1 MTWKKRIITIAL
13 SSALLALVLVG
24 CRQETSSDDSEE
36 PASDPDDGMTAAAEL
51 IADIPTTQAFTDDE
65 VPDEDIDKI
74 LSAGINA
81 PSAINGQN
89 WHFTAVTDDDVL
101 QQIADS
107 MGGGKPADP
116 TSGSESGEQ
125 PDNTASAEDTAGEET
140 DSGDAAPAESST
152 GTAKA
157 GITDAPLAIEI
168 SCKEGSEFDAG
179 LACPEYVGGGAAA
192 GLRNKDHLL
201 SHDRPQRRGTGS
213 LPRAARHPGRSER
226 RCRPSHRQSG
236 HLFGCRRRERRN
248 DPQGYGRGGDKGLRV
263 RAYRSKKCSRK
274 ESVP

>member
-179 LACPEYVGGGAAA
+179 LACQNMSAEAQ
-192 GLRNKDHLL
+192 LL
-201 SHDRPQRRGTGS
+201 
-213 LPRAARHPGRSER
+213 
-226 RCRPSHRQSG
+226 
-236 HLFGCRRRERRN
+236 
-248 DPQGYGRGGDKGLRV
+248 GYGTKIISSPTYGKILQEAFRELLGIPDDQSAVAVLLIGKADTSSDADAV
-263 RAYRSKKCSRK
+263 SAATTRK
-274 ESVP
+274 DTDEVVTKVSA

>member
-1 MTWKKRIITIAL
+1 MQRAG
-13 SSALLALVLVG
+13 LLELVN
-24 CRQETSSDDSEE
+24 E
-36 PASDPDDGMTAAAEL
+36 
-51 IADIPTTQAFTDDE
+51 I
-65 VPDEDIDKI
+65 
-74 LSAGINA
+74 GIEWLNV
-81 PSAINGQN
+81 
-89 WHFTAVTDDDVL
+89 FAVDNVL

-179 LACPEYVGGGAAA
+179 LACQNMSAEAQ
-192 GLRNKDHLL
+192 LL
-201 SHDRPQRRGTGS
+201 
-213 LPRAARHPGRSER
+213 
-226 RCRPSHRQSG
+226 
-236 HLFGCRRRERRN
+236 
-248 DPQGYGRGGDKGLRV
+248 GYGTKIISSPTIALNGEEQEAFRELLGIPDDQSAVAVLLIGKADTSSDADAV
-263 RAYRSKKCSRK
+263 SAATTRK
-274 ESVP
+274 DTDEVVTKVSA

>member
-74 LSAGINA
+74 LSAGI
-81 PSAINGQN
+81 N

-179 LACPEYVGGGAAA
+179 LACQNMSAEAQ
-192 GLRNKDHLL
+192 LL
-201 SHDRPQRRGTGS
+201 
-213 LPRAARHPGRSER
+213 
-226 RCRPSHRQSG
+226 
-236 HLFGCRRRERRN
+236 
-248 DPQGYGRGGDKGLRV
+248 GYGTKIISSPTIALNGEEQEAFRELLGIPDDQSAVAVLLIGKADTSSDADAV
-263 RAYRSKKCSRK
+263 SAATTRK
-274 ESVP
+274 DTDEVVTKVSA

>member
-24 CRQETSSDDSEE
+24 CRQETLSDDSEE

-65 VPDEDIDKI
+65 VPDEDIDKF

-81 PSAINGQN
+81 PSTMNGQN

-116 TSGSESGEQ
+116 TSGSESG
-125 PDNTASAEDTAGEET
+125 
-140 DSGDAAPAESST
+140 DAAPAESST

-157 GITDAPLAIEI
+157 GITDAPLAIVI

-179 LACPEYVGGGAAA
+179 LACQNMSAEAQ
-192 GLRNKDHLL
+192 LL
-201 SHDRPQRRGTGS
+201 
-213 LPRAARHPGRSER
+213 
-226 RCRPSHRQSG
+226 
-236 HLFGCRRRERRN
+236 
-248 DPQGYGRGGDKGLRV
+248 GYGTKIISSPTIALNGEGQETFHELLGIPDDQSAVAVLLVGMVDTSLDADAV
-263 RAYRSKKCSRK
+263 TAATTRK
-274 ESVP
+274 DADEVVTKVAP

>member
-65 VPDEDIDKI
+65 VPDEDID
-74 LSAGINA
+74 
-81 PSAINGQN
+81 
-89 WHFTAVTDDDVL
+89 VL
-101 QQIADS
+101 HQIADS

-179 LACPEYVGGGAAA
+179 LACQNMSAEAQ
-192 GLRNKDHLL
+192 LL
-201 SHDRPQRRGTGS
+201 
-213 LPRAARHPGRSER
+213 
-226 RCRPSHRQSG
+226 
-236 HLFGCRRRERRN
+236 
-248 DPQGYGRGGDKGLRV
+248 GYGTKIISSPTIALNGEEQEAFRELLGIPDDQSAVAVLLIGKADTSSDADAV
-263 RAYRSKKCSRK
+263 SAATTRK
-274 ESVP
+274 DTDEVVTKVSA

>member
-1 MTWKKRIITIAL
+1 MPWKKRCITIAL
-13 SSALLALVLVG
+13 TSAMLALVLTG
-24 CRQETSSDDSEE
+24 CGQTTTPTVSEE
-36 PASDPDDGMTAAAEL
+36 PASDPNDGMTAAAEL

-65 VPDEDIDKI
+65 IPDEDIDKI

-81 PSAINGQN
+81 PSAMNGQN

-140 DSGDAAPAESST
+140 DSGDVAPTDSSA

-157 GITDAPLAIEI
+157 GITDAPLAIVI

-179 LACPEYVGGGAAA
+179 LACQNMSAEAQ
-192 GLRNKDHLL
+192 LL
-201 SHDRPQRRGTGS
+201 
-213 LPRAARHPGRSER
+213 
-226 RCRPSHRQSG
+226 
-236 HLFGCRRRERRN
+236 
-248 DPQGYGRGGDKGLRV
+248 GYGTKIISSPTIALNGEEQETFHELLGIPDDQSAVAVLLVGMEDTSLDADAV
-263 RAYRSKKCSRK
+263 TAATTRK
-274 ESVP
+274 DADEVVTKVAP